1 MDETIGVKGGK
12 QDRRRTLKIAKEKKK
27 KLEELEEIEE
37 LKELEKRVKKRQI
50 YTLVKALPIAL
61 GGGFVKTIHDIS
73 IGKKE
78 KDKEEE
84 NSKWR
89 IKEYDGDISPK
100 TPIEAEIEK
109 LRKQKQK
116 EIITPT
122 GEKIIIYFTTIPNTK
137 KQEPIKHI
145 DEQPAAEE
153 KEKEEEKKSSK
164 KVISVGIDTT
174 EEKEQKE
181 QKNPFDKT
189 NESSANNQYIQEED
203 QKTKEKI
210 NRLKS
215 RRIIEEYDRQ
225 LKEIR
230 YELRNAIF
238 EFNILVND
246 ESEIIQKEE
255 AEKILEEL
263 SGLIEKVEE
272 IKTKMN
278 IDNYKEYDE
287 NYIYYL
293 IEEYF
298 EEFKNKQVVKEIKA
312 SPFYI
317 ELSEKIQEL
326 NSKTNKFKKRVE
338 EKKDSLDNKEEQFRK
353 LKDKYLSLDKINSQL
368 VRFQIEQEK
377 HLKDIEEKIASS
389 VSITEKVEYE
399 FHAIRRQSRR
409 MLRFMSAQM
418 VLPGPVLSRVMAA
431 STLSHII
438 FLNNIIRPEF
448 SEKKYKVITVK
459 DYSSEIK
466 NSIEEIEDSIDLL
479 GKTSSQIDRIIK
491 EINTKYK
498 DYIGVVK
505 ECDEILSNL
514 KKMKSNISEKEFEMK
529 KIKAAQEKELEKNNA
544 KVLTRGKYPV
554 N

>member
-137 KQEPIKHI
+137 KQEQIT
-145 DEQPAAEE
+145 Q
-153 KEKEEEKKSSK
+153 KEENSVVDENKKKEEIKPPK
-164 KVISVGIDTT
+164 KVISVGIDTA

-181 QKNPFDKT
+181 QKTPFDKT
-189 NESSANNQYIQEED
+189 NESSANNQFIQEED
-203 QKTKEKI
+203 KKVKEKI
-210 NRLKS
+210 NQLKS
-215 RRIIEEYDRQ
+215 RRIVEEYDRQ

-238 EFNILVND
+238 EFNILVHD
-246 ESEIIQKEE
+246 ESEIVQKEE
-255 AEKILEEL
+255 AERILEEI
-263 SGLIEKVEE
+263 SNLIAKLEE
-272 IKTKMN
+272 IKDKMN
-278 IDNYKEYDE
+278 IDNYKEYDD

-293 IEEYF
+293 IETYF
-298 EEFKNKQVVKEIKA
+298 EEFKNKQVVKDIKE
-312 SPFYI
+312 SSFYI

-326 NSKTNKFKKRVE
+326 DSKTNRFKKKVE
-338 EKKDSLDNKEEQFRK
+338 EKKDSLENKEEQFLK
-353 LKDKYLSLDKINSQL
+353 LKDKYLSLDRINSQL

-377 HLKDIEEKIASS
+377 YLKDIQKKIASS
-389 VSITEKVEYE
+389 VSMTERIEYE
-399 FHAIRRQSRR
+399 FHAIRRQSGR
-409 MLRFMSAQM
+409 MLRFMSAHM
-418 VLPGPVLSRVMAA
+418 ILPGPILSRVMAA
-431 STLSHII
+431 SALSHMI
-438 FLNNIIRPEF
+438 FLNNIIRPEY
-448 SEKKYKVITVK
+448 SEKRYKVITVK

-466 NSIEEIEDSIDLL
+466 NSIEEIDNSIDLL
-479 GKTSSQIDRIIK
+479 GKTSSQIDIIIK

-505 ECDEILSNL
+505 ECDDILSNL

-544 KVLTRGKYPV
+544 KVLTKGKYPV